1 MNSPRIEALGDGALL
16 IQCGEAIDAGVNAQA
31 LAIARAIE
39 TAKLPGILDIAPA
52 YASVC
57 LRYEPHAWIGAD
69 VQSPFARL
77 AARLGTLVED
87 VASSP
92 VRGYYSLSPDAVGG
106 EGWGEGELLEIPV
119 IYGGESG
126 PDLDEVAA
134 HAGLMREAVIELHS
148 GAEYRVAMLG
158 FTPGFPYLLGLPD
171 ALHMPRRATPRTRVP
186 AGSVAIGGAQTGVY
200 PRETPGGWHLIGR
213 TPLHLFDPARDP
225 PALLKPGMRVKF
237 VAQ

>member
-16 IQCGEAIDAGVNAQA
+16 IQCGETIDAGVNAQA
-31 LAIARAIE
+31 MAIARAIE

-77 AARLGTLVED
+77 AERLSTLVDNVASDASTD
-87 VASSP
+87 VASI
-92 VRGYYSLSPDAVGG
+92 
-106 EGWGEGELLEIPV
+106 EIPV

>member
-16 IQCGEAIDAGVNAQA
+16 IQCGETIDAGVNAQA
-31 LAIARAIE
+31 MAIARAIE

-57 LRYEPHAWIGAD
+57 LRYEPHAWTGAD

-77 AARLGTLVED
+77 AARLGTLVD
-87 VASSP
+87 NVASASE
-92 VRGYYSLSPDAVGG
+92 GDAG
-106 EGWGEGELLEIPV
+106 LIEIPV

-126 PDLDEVAA
+126 PDLDDVAA
-134 HAGLMREAVIELHS
+134 HAGLMREAVIELHC